1 MSNIISVTKDS
12 FKQQVLDSQKPVIVD
27 FWAQWCA
34 PCKAMNPI
42 LEELSTS
49 LENIQIAKVD
59 VGDQENGYPLA
70 TEFGVRGVPTFIVF
84 NDGQPINTHVGAMD
98 KTQLISFIEE
108 SLEKIN

>member
-1 MSNIISVTKDS
+1 MSNIISVTKDN
-12 FKQQVLDSQKPVIVD
+12 FKQHVLDSHKPVIVD

-49 LENIQIAKVD
+49 LDDIQIAKVD

-84 NDGQPINTHVGAMD
+84 NDGQPINTHVGSMD

-108 SLEKIN
+108 SLDKIN

>member
-1 MSNIISVTKDS
+1 MSNIIYVTKDN
-12 FKQQVLDSQKPVIVD
+12 FKEQVLESSKPVIVD

-42 LEELSTS
+42 LEELSQSIDT
-49 LENIQIAKVD
+49 IQIAKVD

-98 KTQLISFIEE
+98 KNQIKQFIDE
-108 SLEKIN
+108 SIEKIN